1 MFYKGVATFQT
12 LLMQVLGQFKRE
24 NATTVLSWDD
34 LHWGGC
40 TITSFSTN
48 NLKSYSDMYQLG
60 KFCWGS
66 TSYSLCFL

>member
-40 TITSFSTN
+40 TYF
-48 NLKSYSDMYQLG
+48 
-60 KFCWGS
+60 
-66 TSYSLCFL
+66 FLNKQPQILLWHVSAG